1 MRSMSIERSWREVKF
16 HLWMPGSKRGAISKL
31 VRNIPKETVNLQR
44 QLCNSRDAG
53 WKLGGRAGS
62 VRVREQFFSLCISRA
77 RANTWSQIFPSGKLP
92 SFDCDSDGGGGDFSP
107 RMAASVTDCSMRSR
121 QWLRRERSAVAKGSW
136 RCYMYYYYL
145 TVAKISSAVS
155 SAVGDRLRKL
165 TYETDCKERDATQRN
180 HCSS

>member
-1 MRSMSIERSWREVKF
+1 
-16 HLWMPGSKRGAISKL
+16 MPGSKRGAISKL

-136 RCYMYYYYL
+136 RCYYVPKWTWNRGCVWLLQKFSLLMICWRKSW
-145 TVAKISSAVS
+145 KIW
-155 SAVGDRLRKL
+155 DKL
-165 TYETDCKERDATQRN
+165 KL
-180 HCSS
+180 